1 MCARGLGDVMWRG
14 AGGDG
19 VGPLPSR
26 FEEGYG
32 VSSETLTRLAGEG
45 VGLVLTV
52 DCGVTAVDEVAR
64 AETEVVVTDHHR
76 AGPELPACPGVGPYR
91 GGDPFREL
99 CGPGVVWKL
108 GQALLGARSPALER
122 PPGPAA

>member
-52 DCGVTAVDEVAR
+52 DCGVTAGDEVAR
-64 AETEVVVTDHHR
+64 AETEVVVTGHHR
-76 AGPELPACPGVGPYR
+76 AGPGPPACPGVGPDR
-91 GGDPFREL
+91 GEYPFREPW
-99 CGPGVVWKL
+99 GP
-108 GQALLGARSPALER
+108 R
-122 PPGPAA
+122 AACRL